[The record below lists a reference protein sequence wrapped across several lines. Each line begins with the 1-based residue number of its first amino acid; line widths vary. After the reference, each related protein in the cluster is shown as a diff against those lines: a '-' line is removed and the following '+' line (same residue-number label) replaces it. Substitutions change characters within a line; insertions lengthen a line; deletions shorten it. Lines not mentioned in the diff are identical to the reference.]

1 MNESIDEELAAFTR
15 PTALTDRREAA
26 IDRTARQLHPE
37 LIRQWATR
45 ESGPLPTFADAVAV
59 ATAEIDAVCEA
70 LGDLSQYA
78 PSQVFRREPRRWPGP
93 EPF

>member
-15 PTALTDRREAA
+15 PPSLADRREAA
-26 IDRTARQLHPE
+26 IERTARHLHPE

-45 ESGPLPTFADAVAV
+45 DDGALPTFADAVAI
-59 ATAEIDAVCEA
+59 ATTEIDAVCEA

-78 PSQVFRREPRRWPGP
+78 PSQVFHREPRRRPRP
-93 EPF
+93 EAF